1 VGLAL
6 DGERMVHAP
15 YTGALVRIDPLDR
28 PDLLGVV
35 RPDRGRGDVEL

>member
-1 VGLAL
+1 
-6 DGERMVHAP
+6 MVHAP